1 MGAHPLSVGSAKLT
15 PGTAANATVPVN
27 RAAIT
32 NGFITATVVGS
43 VGSEGPLPAAP
54 QVIDNLPHKPVEPEA
69 AALEMNVRVPGD
81 VFHTHAFTPWSS
93 ARVPVTGP

>member
-1 MGAHPLSVGSAKLT
+1 VRWAIF
-15 PGTAANATVPVN
+15 AAV
-27 RAAIT
+27 
-32 NGFITATVVGS
+32 
-43 VGSEGPLPAAP
+43 GPLLRVRRVVDLLALVAGCPSP
-54 QVIDNLPHKPVEPEA
+54 PGPNLPHKPVEPEA